1 MKKYLYPF
9 MALAFVGCMRDI
21 KEDVQY
27 PIEQSLTI
35 NEATGLKFEGPS
47 ISDASQFNFKVETG
61 GTYYI
66 VVKDH
71 LKNVISKS
79 EIKTNIGD
87 NVLRFYT
94 NAIPDGD
101 YFIEFKDPQD
111 NIIESNKITI
121 Q

>member
-1 MKKYLYPF
+1 MTIQNYIFVLLLSSTILCYLLC
-9 MALAFVGCMRDI
+9 ANTKDR
-21 KEDVQY
+21 
-27 PIEQSLTI
+27 
-35 NEATGLKFEGPS
+35 NEPGLKFEGPS

-111 NIIESNKITI
+111 NVIESNKITI

>member
-1 MKKYLYPF
+1 MKKYLYPL
-9 MALAFVGCMRDI
+9 MALALAGCMRDI
-21 KEDVQY
+21 KEDIQY

-35 NEATGLKFEGPS
+35 NEVSGLKFEGPS

-111 NIIESNKITI
+111 NVIESNKITI